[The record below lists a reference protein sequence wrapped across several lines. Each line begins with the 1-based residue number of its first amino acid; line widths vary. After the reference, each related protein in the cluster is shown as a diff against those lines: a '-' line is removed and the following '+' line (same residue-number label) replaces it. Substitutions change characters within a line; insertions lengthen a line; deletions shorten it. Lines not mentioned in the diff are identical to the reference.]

1 MSRSVVLYINHTI
14 KMNEREVRR
23 LTPYTEY
30 EISLAAGN
38 IYGFGEERN
47 LIFISAEAGE
57 RKILTSND

>member
-1 MSRSVVLYINHTI
+1 
-14 KMNEREVRR
+14 MNEREVRR